1 MKLLKT
7 FVLLAGALIICGA
20 GVALAQEEPIQQNNS
35 AAVIQNNASIPVL
48 SQTKSYNVS
57 LKFENNELSYD
68 TIKLIDEPMPPQTIK
83 PSVGWRCEV
92 IGVDNT
98 ILDSFLFAIPT
109 TTCTDI
115 LNKDDSLAG
124 GCASEEK
131 AVFTLAVPYYENGIA
146 IQFIS
151 PDGKKNPPI
160 NTIGFAKLC
169 ADYICESN
177 ENYNTC
183 PQDCRSGV
191 KDGYCDGAAD
201 GVCDSDCL
209 QDQDTD
215 CAKLAASAPTQQ
227 TKSNISSVVVWSLII
242 VIIIAAVALIIIKK
256 KKHNASNSNSNA
268 TT

>member
-109 TTCTDI
+109 TICTDI
-115 LNKDDSLAG
+115 VNKDDNLAG
-124 GCASEEK
+124 GCASGEK

-151 PDGKKNPPI
+151 PDGKKNLSI

-169 ADYICESN
+169 ADSICESN

-191 KDGYCDGAAD
+191 KDDYCDGAAD
-201 GVCDSDCL
+201 GVCDP
-209 QDQDTD
+209 D
-215 CAKLAASAPTQQ
+215 CAALADKGASEDADCKNEMKFASGT
-227 TKSNISSVVVWSLII
+227 
-242 VIIIAAVALIIIKK
+242 IIAWWILGILAIILVAAIFISKK
-256 KKHNASNSNSNA
+256 KKNN
-268 TT
+268 